1 MFKKIVLAAL
11 MAVSVTAMA
20 AEKITILWGFAPGAN
35 QGVFYRALASEAN
48 KIQDKYEFLF
58 EAKPGAG
65 GAIAARYVLSNPKN
79 SVLGATS
86 TFFIRANFDKETGY
100 DLNQF
105 QPVLVQT
112 LHAPLALFS
121 TKYSKMSDLKQDSD
135 FTVSISGYGSHSN
148 LLANSLSETYPKLRI
163 INYVSLFDAN
173 KDVYGK
179 HIDTGWN
186 WLSEIEQQAEGGYTN
201 ILAITGTKAV
211 KTYKTLGSQRV
222 KGFENLST
230 NSSVQASAE
239 MPLDKV
245 REIHEILRQANRTFE
260 VRQYYFREYSTPADM
275 GWDETVKWFDQQ
287 GKFWAK
293 EASKVKPLIQ

>member
-1 MFKKIVLAAL
+1 MIKRLLLATLLAISTS
-11 MAVSVTAMA
+11 AFA
-20 AEKITILWGFAPGAN
+20 AEKITIIWGFAPGAN

-48 KIQDKYEFLF
+48 KSQDKYEFLF
-58 EAKPGAG
+58 DSKTGAG
-65 GAIAARYVLSNPKN
+65 GAVAARHVLANPKN
-79 SVLGATS
+79 TVLGATS

-100 DLNQF
+100 NLDQF
-105 QPVLVQT
+105 QPVVVQT

-121 TKYSKMSDLKQDSD
+121 TKYSKLSDLKTADD

-148 LLANSLSETYPKLRI
+148 LLANSLSDTYTKLRI

-186 WLSEIEQQAEGGYTN
+186 WLSEIEQQAQGGFTN
-201 ILAITGTKAV
+201 ILAITGTKGV
-211 KTYKTLGSQRV
+211 KDYKTLSSQKI

-239 MPLDKV
+239 MPVDKV
-245 REIHEILRQANRTFE
+245 KEIHEILRQANRTLE
-260 VRQYYFREYSTPADM
+260 VRQYYYREYSTPADM
-275 GWDETVKWFDQQ
+275 NWAETVKWFDQQ